1 MIHIE
6 GFLANDDYHELHIK
20 GSCYSLP
27 EMIQYRIINETNNSY
42 DKENNN
48 DNNSEENINVSM
60 LIPKVS
66 LRIFFSDIKCSLDEA
81 INNQILASI
90 GALDILQYWY
100 GYSEYTIEALSIEK
114 FQLISNDGGKHDLK
128 QIFNNY
134 IGKYVHILI
143 EIFK

>member
-6 GFLANDDYHELHIK
+6 GFLANDDYNELHIS

-27 EMIQYRIINETNNSY
+27 EAIQISIVNETHNFYENETN
-42 DKENNN
+42 D
-48 DNNSEENINVSM
+48 EENINISM

-66 LRIFFSDIKCSLDEA
+66 FRIFFSDIKCSLDEA

-100 GYSEYTIEALSIEK
+100 GYSEYTVEALSIEK

-143 EIFK
+143 DVLE

>member
-6 GFLANDDYHELHIK
+6 GFLVNDDCNELCIS

-27 EMIQYRIINETNNSY
+27 ETIQISIVNETHNFY
-42 DKENNN
+42 EKEV
-48 DNNSEENINVSM
+48 DEEENIDISM

-66 LRIFFSDIKCSLDEA
+66 LRIFFSSDKCSLDDA
-81 INNQILASI
+81 MDNQILASI
-90 GALDILQYWY
+90 GELDILQYWY
-100 GYSEYTIEALSIEK
+100 GYSEYTVEALSIEK

-143 EIFK
+143 EILE

>member
-6 GFLANDDYHELHIK
+6 GFLTNDDYNELHIS

-27 EMIQYRIINETNNSY
+27 EAIQISIVNETHNFY
-42 DKENNN
+42 EKEV
-48 DNNSEENINVSM
+48 DEEENINISM

-66 LRIFFSDIKCSLDEA
+66 LRIFFSSDKCSLDDA
-81 INNQILASI
+81 MDNQILASI
-90 GALDILQYWY
+90 GELDILQYWY
-100 GYSEYTIEALSIEK
+100 GYSEYTVEALSIEK

-143 EIFK
+143 EILE

>member
-6 GFLANDDYHELHIK
+6 GFLVNDDYNELGIK
-20 GSCYSLP
+20 GRCYSLP
-27 EMIQYRIINETNNSY
+27 EMIYFAIVNESHNFY
-42 DKENNN
+42 EKEV
-48 DNNSEENINVSM
+48 DEEENINISM

-66 LRIFFSDIKCSLDEA
+66 LRIFFSSDKCSLDDA
-81 INNQILASI
+81 MDNQILASI
-90 GALDILQYWY
+90 GELDILQYWY
-100 GYSEYTIEALSIEK
+100 GYSEYTVEALSIEK

-143 EIFK
+143 EILE

>member
-6 GFLANDDYHELHIK
+6 GFLVNDDCNELGIK
-20 GSCYSLP
+20 GRCYSLP
-27 EMIQYRIINETNNSY
+27 EMIYFDIVNESHNFNE
-42 DKENNN
+42 KEV
-48 DNNSEENINVSM
+48 DEEENINISM

-66 LRIFFSDIKCSLDEA
+66 LRIFFSSDKGSLDDA

-90 GALDILQYWY
+90 GELDILQYWY
-100 GYSEYTIEALSIEK
+100 GYSEYTVEALSIEK

-143 EIFK
+143 EILE

>member
-6 GFLANDDYHELHIK
+6 GFLAHDDYNELYIS

-27 EMIQYRIINETNNSY
+27 ETIQISIVNESHNFY
-42 DKENNN
+42 EKEV
-48 DNNSEENINVSM
+48 DEEENINISM

-66 LRIFFSDIKCSLDEA
+66 LRIFFSSDKCSLDDA
-81 INNQILASI
+81 MNNQILASI
-90 GALDILQYWY
+90 GELDILQYWY

-143 EIFK
+143 EILE